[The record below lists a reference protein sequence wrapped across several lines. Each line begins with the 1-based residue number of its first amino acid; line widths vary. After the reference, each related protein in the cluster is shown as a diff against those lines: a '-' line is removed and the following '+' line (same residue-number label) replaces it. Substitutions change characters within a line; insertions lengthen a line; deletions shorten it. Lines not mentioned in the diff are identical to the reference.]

1 MESLVSRLETS
12 SFTPGNQ
19 QFHTE
24 KPIVSCRET
33 QSFKRRNKKF
43 QMPEPGEQ
51 SAETA
56 LSKGLTKGGSFDY
69 RMTYA
74 CKQQKTMG
82 KKSYIFC
89 YP

>member
-1 MESLVSRLETS
+1 
-12 SFTPGNQ
+12 
-19 QFHTE
+19 
-24 KPIVSCRET
+24 
-33 QSFKRRNKKF
+33 
-43 QMPEPGEQ
+43 MPEPGEQ

-82 KKSYIFC
+82 KKVIYSVILRVIC
-89 YP
+89 